1 MKNTCLLTLALATLA
16 LSGCSKLTEA
26 NYAKLKVGMSYE
38 ETVQILGRAEQCSE
52 IVGLKHCVW
61 GNAQQNISADFVADQ
76 ALVFS
81 SNNIR

>member
-1 MKNTCLLTLALATLA
+1 MNKIFLISIAITVLA

-38 ETVQILGRAEQCSE
+38 ETTQILGRAEQCSE
-52 IVGLKHCVW
+52 VVGLKHCVW
-61 GNAQQNISADFVADQ
+61 GATERNISADFVADQ